1 MSKIRVSDNV
11 FPIWTPQD
19 SIDTARQFHL
29 ELDNAREGVEIA
41 DSVKMR
47 AAFDPE
53 WMFTQSRERRARLM
67 DVAAVGLLLALMAAI
82 GAIIVILAAPA
93 HAAPDP
99 VAVQYAAH
107 YASAVCATL
116 DSNPS
121 TNGVH
126 GVMQG
131 IEGHGLTR
139 PQAAYALAL
148 SVLEACPENSV
159 LLTDFIDRWSGPV
172 TL

>member
-1 MSKIRVSDNV
+1 MSLSRLIHHNVTRIRAPRDPV
-11 FPIWTPQD
+11 
-19 SIDTARQFHL
+19 DTAAQFHL
-29 ELDNAREGVEIA
+29 EVDNAERG
-41 DSVKMR
+41 SWLMS
-47 AAFDPE
+47 
-53 WMFTQSRERRARLM
+53 QGRERKARLM
-67 DVAAVGLLLALMAAI
+67 DAAAVALLLALMAAI

-116 DSNPS
+116 DANPS

-172 TL
+172 TV